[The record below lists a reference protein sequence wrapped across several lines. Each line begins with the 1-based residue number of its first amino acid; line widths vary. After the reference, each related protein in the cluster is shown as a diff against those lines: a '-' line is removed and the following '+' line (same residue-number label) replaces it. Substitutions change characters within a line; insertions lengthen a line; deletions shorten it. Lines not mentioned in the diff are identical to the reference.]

1 MDYCDGESK
10 GTSHMRIGMAY
21 DKEQR
26 LVIDFR
32 TVEEDGMSLEDFGVV
47 REHIITSLKGR
58 AEGD

>member
-1 MDYCDGESK
+1 
-10 GTSHMRIGMAY
+10 MRIGMAY